1 MTTCIYEGFCDV
13 IGGLSNVDLNRTQT
27 ARRHKLP
34 IACPHQPRV
43 RRGRGGQEQYPLL
56 EVFVCFLLMGG
67 DRSVR
72 HPVGCLDYRP
82 YVAWE
87 TRPHWFIALLQ
98 VVCLPMNM
106 VTCSLARVP
115 SFLVAQLGSCLGL
128 AFAQQ
133 NENR

>member
-1 MTTCIYEGFCDV
+1 MQCALSGSLYGLPTIWLLGNRAGWREIRVISCDV
-13 IGGLSNVDLNRTQT
+13 QGVGGMWLDLD
-27 ARRHKLP
+27 RR
-34 IACPHQPRV
+34 
-43 RRGRGGQEQYPLL
+43 
-56 EVFVCFLLMGG
+56 FLLMGG

-82 YVAWE
+82 YVGWE

-106 VTCSLARVP
+106 VACLLVRVP
-115 SFLVAQLGSCLGL
+115 SFPVAQLGSCLGL

>member
-1 MTTCIYEGFCDV
+1 MQCAPSGSLYGLPTIWLLGNRAGWREIRVISCDV
-13 IGGLSNVDLNRTQT
+13 QGVGGMWLDLD
-27 ARRHKLP
+27 RR
-34 IACPHQPRV
+34 
-43 RRGRGGQEQYPLL
+43 
-56 EVFVCFLLMGG
+56 FLLMGG

-82 YVAWE
+82 CVGWE

-106 VTCSLARVP
+106 VACLLARVP
-115 SFLVAQLGSCLGL
+115 SFPVAQLGSCLGL